1 MSKYLKVGDLVR
13 DKIYGMVG
21 IVTDAGRTPVTNR
34 VRIHWVESCEILTYR
49 LGVPVL
55 HLEVINETR

>member
-1 MSKYLKVGDLVR
+1 MKVGDLVR

-21 IVTDAGRTPVTNR
+21 IVIDTGGIPATNR
-34 VRIHWVESCEILTYR
+34 VRVHWMETCEILTYR

-55 HLEVINETR
+55 HLEVINESR